1 MQEQYPLVSDTKRI
15 ISLSNAANP
24 IMWRE
29 CFVLGNPEVCVS
41 DPSGSE
47 DRRRAGAHREHESS
61 VEVSGFPRI
70 RT

>member
-1 MQEQYPLVSDTKRI
+1 MQEQYPSVSDTKGI

-29 CFVLGNPEVCVS
+29 CFVLGNPEVRVS

-47 DRRRAGAHREHESS
+47 DRGRAETHRERESS
-61 VEVSGFPRI
+61 VEVSGFPCI